1 MLTVGSMAQVGHGTA
16 MRTAGGLEKNDIF
29 FDTKDGRW
37 KSKRQSKQGGKNPA
51 LKMWR
56 EAVEEAGGLQ
66 EGKKF
71 KPIKKG
77 TTVYKKA
84 KKIFDKKKAA

>member
-1 MLTVGSMAQVGHGTA
+1 MLTVGSMAQVGHGVAT
-16 MRTAGGLEKNDIF
+16 RTEGGLTKQDIF
-29 FDTKDGRW
+29 LDPCDGRW
-37 KSKRQSKQGGKNPA
+37 KSKKQSKAGAKNPG

-56 EAVEEAGGLQ
+56 DAVSEAGGLK

-77 TTVYKKA
+77 TAMYKKA
-84 KKIFDKKKAA
+84 KKIFDKKKGV

>member
-16 MRTAGGLEKNDIF
+16 MHTEGGLTKNDIF
-29 FDTKDGRW
+29 FDLNDRRW
-37 KSKRQSKQGGKNPA
+37 KSKKQSKAGEKNPG
-51 LKMWR
+51 LKLWR
-56 EAVEEAGGLQ
+56 EAVVEAGGLK

-77 TTVYKKA
+77 TAVYKKA

>member
-16 MRTAGGLEKNDIF
+16 MRTEGGLTKNDIF
-29 FDTKDGRW
+29 FDLNDRRW
-37 KSKRQSKQGGKNPA
+37 KSKKQSKAGEKNPG
-51 LKMWR
+51 LKLWR
-56 EAVEEAGGLQ
+56 EAVAEAGGLQ

-77 TTVYKKA
+77 TAVYKKA

>member
-16 MRTAGGLEKNDIF
+16 MRTEGGLTKKDIF
-29 FDTKDGRW
+29 FDLNDRRW
-37 KSKRQSKQGGKNPA
+37 KSKKQSKAGVKNPA
-51 LKMWR
+51 LKLWR
-56 EAVEEAGGLQ
+56 DSVAEAGGLQ

-77 TTVYKKA
+77 TAVYKKA